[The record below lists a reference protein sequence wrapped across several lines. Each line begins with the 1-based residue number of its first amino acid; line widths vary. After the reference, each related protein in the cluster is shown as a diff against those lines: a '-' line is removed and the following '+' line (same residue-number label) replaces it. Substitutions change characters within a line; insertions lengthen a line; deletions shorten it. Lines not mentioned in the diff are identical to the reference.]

1 MCDVVVWSSSLMVLA
16 LVSPE
21 LLLHIDL
28 WISGLLGDG
37 YGSWVLGMV
46 LGVSFLRHGG

>member
-1 MCDVVVWSSSLMVLA
+1 MCDVVVVWTLVLA

-28 WISGLLGDG
+28 WISGLLGDEL
-37 YGSWVLGMV
+37 WQLGPWH
-46 LGVSFLRHGG
+46 GVGGILSTSPG